1 MFMFTYGICIK
12 ELARIAR
19 NAGKGA
25 RMPMNRRAMLLG
37 VVVVI
42 MRAATAYA
50 ADRLPY
56 DAEVFQAALEAG
68 KPILVHVTAPWCGE
82 CKLQKPIVARLA
94 ERSEFKDLTIFD
106 VDFDTQKEALRRLK
120 VQKQSTLLVFKGKAE
135 ITRSVGV
142 TRAEAIEALMKKAL

>member
-1 MFMFTYGICIK
+1 MT
-12 ELARIAR
+12 L
-19 NAGKGA
+19 
-25 RMPMNRRAMLLG
+25 NRRAMLLG

-42 MRAATAYA
+42 MRAAMTVA

-56 DAEVFQAALEAG
+56 DADSFQAALEAG
-68 KPILVHVTAPWCGE
+68 KPVLVHVTAPWCGE

-94 ERSEFKDLTIFD
+94 ERSEFKELTIFD

-135 ITRSVGV
+135 V
-142 TRAEAIEALMKKAL
+142 TRAVGITRPEAIETVMKKAL